1 MKSILFLFALLIL
14 QPFNLQA
21 QEVAPIQLGNVWIYE
36 TDASLLRIEVVDT
49 SVIIDSIQ
57 YSKVD
62 LNYQNLESRLIR
74 LRADDFFVIKEDSAF
89 PEPFNEKK
97 YYKKNAQPGETWEI
111 MIPGRP
117 IFYTI
122 LGTIQT
128 DIFDTTVTGKILKED
143 FGLEHWNYVWTEE
156 FGKLSKKNMQGVIV
170 YSLLACVIDGIVYGD
185 TSFTALSVNTSEPV
199 FNYKL
204 FNNYPNPFNPSTKI
218 KFTISQSVI
227 ASETKQ
233 SQLVTLKVYDVL
245 GNEVA
250 TLVNEEKP
258 AGEYEV
264 VFAGE
269 GLATGIYFTQLK
281 AGIIVLTKKMVLL
294 K

>member
-1 MKSILFLFALLIL
+1 MKSVFFLFALLII

-36 TDASLLRIEVVDT
+36 TDASLLRIEVVDS

-57 YSKVD
+57 YFKVD
-62 LNYQNLESRLIR
+62 LNYQNQESRLIR
-74 LRADDFFVIKEDSAF
+74 LRADDFYVIKEDSAF

-122 LGTIQT
+122 LGTTQT

-143 FGLEHWNYVWTEE
+143 FGLEHWNYIWTEE
-156 FGKLSKKNMQGVIV
+156 FGKLSKKNMQGVIL
-170 YSLLACVIDGIVYGD
+170 YSLLACVINGIVYGD
-185 TSFTALSVNTSEPV
+185 TNFTALSVNSDIPEFTYE
-199 FNYKL
+199 L
-204 FNNYPNPFNPSTKI
+204 FDNYPNPFNPTTTI
-218 KFTISQSVI
+218 RFTISDLRFTI
-227 ASETKQ
+227 
-233 SQLVTLKVYDVL
+233 LKIYDVL
-245 GNEVA
+245 GSEIT

-264 VFAGE
+264 DWNAGE
-269 GLATGIYFTQLK
+269 LPSGIYFYQLK
-281 AGIIVLTKKMVLL
+281 SGSFIETKKMILL